1 MKFLSLIFF
10 VVTLSWTWSLI
21 HSTPRISFETHVGI
35 HDNLAMYIA
44 QALEAKKPLARDFE
58 IQRLWTEET
67 KPDSKELR
75 AHFTYSFS
83 EDSNKTRTTIQG
95 WAILEPL
102 PEEEGAEA
110 GTRWKV
116 KEVHP
121 ISDSVV
127 FEEGSI
133 IRANEDAPPEEEA
146 PIEEAAPSEGTE
158 AAPAEAAPQEN
169 HSN

>member
-1 MKFLSLIFF
+1 MKILSLIFF

-21 HSTPRISFETHVGI
+21 HSVPRISFETHVGI
-35 HDNLAMYIA
+35 HDSLAMYIA
-44 QALEAKKPLARDFE
+44 QALEAKKPNARDFE

-83 EDSNKTRTTIQG
+83 EETSRTRTTIQG

-102 PEEEGAEA
+102 LEAEGAEP
-110 GTRWKV
+110 GTRWLV

-127 FEEGSI
+127 FEEGSV
-133 IRANEDAPPEEEA
+133 IRANEDAPPEEES
-146 PIEEAAPSEGTE
+146 PPSAAPVET
-158 AAPAEAAPQEN
+158 APQEN
-169 HSN
+169 P